1 MDKKSELTDSW
12 LYFFTLKVSG
22 SIPISSDNKGIFDD
36 RTFSDEFLM
45 SLIQCIEQENME
57 IYGFVI
63 LPYQIHLILH
73 PGNGELEKMISSLKS
88 ATAHR
93 ILHLA
98 GKRMTSTEEVNSRE
112 QLWLKRL
119 FSQYI
124 NTGVVSFWQTD
135 GLTNAIKIK
144 VRPNQLKPITGDML
158 REYLQGLEK
167 NYMQLGAEAFTK
179 LMLDSMTS

>member
-1 MDKKSELTDSW
+1 MDNKSEFTDSW
-12 LYFFTLKVSG
+12 LYFFTLKVAG
-22 SIPISSDNKGIFDD
+22 TIPISSDNQGIFDD

-45 SLIQCIEQENME
+45 SLIHCIEQEKME

-73 PGNGELEKMISSLKS
+73 PGNGELEKMVNSLKN

-98 GKRMTSTEEVNSRE
+98 GKRMASAEGVNAKE

-124 NTGVVSFWQTD
+124 NTGVISFWQTD
-135 GLTNAIKIK
+135 GISNAIKIK
-144 VRPNQLKPITGDML
+144 VHPNQLKPITRDML
-158 REYLQGLEK
+158 REYLQGSEK
-167 NYMQLGAEAFTK
+167 NYMQLGAEAFTR
-179 LMLDSMTS
+179 LMLESMTS